1 MQTITILI
9 PAYNEALNL
18 SRMVAELDRM
28 ASSTYTVDGTK
39 MDMTRYGW
47 EYLFVNDGS
56 RDNTLEVLRTLRA
69 ANPRVNVLNLTRNY
83 GKETAMLAGMDFST
97 GDAMVIMDAD
107 LQHPVDSIPEMVYWW
122 QKGFDDVYGRRLS
135 RGRESWLRRRLSLT
149 YYALLQHTTRI
160 EILQNVGDFRLLSR
174 RAVRAITSLRETQRY
189 TKGLYCW
196 IGYPKKEITFEQGD
210 RQAGTSSFRLSSLL
224 NLAIEGITCFTT
236 APLRLSAV
244 LGFAVSALSLLYLV
258 FILVKTVFW
267 GEPVAG
273 FPTLMSVILFIGG
286 VQLIVLGIIGEY
298 IARIFNE
305 TKNRPAYLPESY
317 NETPL

>member
-107 LQHPVDSIPEMVYWW
+107 LQHPVDVIPAMTSPRWYT
-122 QKGFDDVYGRRLS
+122 GGRRD
-135 RGRESWLRRRLSLT
+135 LT
-149 YYALLQHTTRI
+149 
-160 EILQNVGDFRLLSR
+160 
-174 RAVRAITSLRETQRY
+174 
-189 TKGLYCW
+189 
-196 IGYPKKEITFEQGD
+196 
-210 RQAGTSSFRLSSLL
+210 
-224 NLAIEGITCFTT
+224 TC
-236 APLRLSAV
+236 
-244 LGFAVSALSLLYLV
+244 
-258 FILVKTVFW
+258 TV
-267 GEPVAG
+267 A
-273 FPTLMSVILFIGG
+273 
-286 VQLIVLGIIGEY
+286 
-298 IARIFNE
+298 A
-305 TKNRPAYLPESY
+305 
-317 NETPL
+317 